1 MKNEKKFYKKEV
13 KSTRNKNH
21 LTQNKSK
28 HLQKH
33 VKFLP
38 SPIVTISEWL

>member
-21 LTQNKSK
+21 LTQNQSK
-28 HLQKH
+28 LLQKH
-33 VKFLP
+33 VKFFP
-38 SPIVTISEWL
+38 SPILSISEWL

>member
-28 HLQKH
+28 LLQH

-38 SPIVTISEWL
+38 RPIVTISEWL